1 METIENKVRQLP
13 FTPDSIFKLQR
24 IKNTNDYDT
33 NKILEILE
41 EDHFVVCKILEMA
54 NSKLFGFSNH
64 VDTLSKALA
73 LYGMNFTISVAFTQI
88 IKNTI
93 NLNFDLYNIR
103 NKIFFDLAD
112 YSCKLML
119 LWLEEEDISL
129 KEKLV
134 VPCLIHEIGKSFIS
148 SSIEEKDV
156 GIFINELK
164 NNPQNISLIEKK
176 FTSFTSSEVTALIL
190 EEWNFDK
197 KAISIIKN
205 IDTPN
210 DKASFILDVI
220 KTIFNINSPFTKES
234 IGLAIKKADEYGL
247 DVEQLKKA
255 LRNLVVLIKDD
266 LKNLGS

>member
-1 METIENKVRQLP
+1 MNTIENKVKQLP
-13 FTPDSIFKLQR
+13 LLPDIILKLQR
-24 IKNTNDYDT
+24 IKDSNDFDT

-41 EDHFVVCKILEMA
+41 EDHFVVANILQMA

-73 LYGMNFTISVAFTQI
+73 LYGINFTISVAFAQI
-88 IKNTI
+88 IKDTI
-93 NLNFDLYNIR
+93 NLNFDLYNIET
-103 NKIFFDLAD
+103 KKFFDLAD

-119 LWLEEEDISL
+119 LWLEEEDVLL

-134 VPCLIHEIGKSFIS
+134 LPCLIHEIGKSFIS
-148 SSIEEKDV
+148 SSIENKDI

-164 NNPQNISLIEKK
+164 NHPQNISLVEKK
-176 FTSFTSSEVTALIL
+176 FTSFSSSEVTALIL
-190 EEWNFDK
+190 EGWKFDK
-197 KAISIIKN
+197 KTINIIEN

-210 DKASFILDVI
+210 DKASFVLDVV

-234 IGLAIKKADEYGL
+234 MGLAIKKANDYGL

-255 LRNLVVLIKDD
+255 LRSLVVLIKDD
-266 LKNLGS
+266 LKNLGK